1 MGAAVGLAGAVV
13 VVLVVVLG
21 LAGLVSLP
29 FLLLLD
35 KRMDEGT
42 EGMTVVNGT
51 NEAEHAPT
59 QGASGRSAQKHEG
72 TDASFAWGA
81 F

>member
-1 MGAAVGLAGAVV
+1 MGLAGAVV

-35 KRMDEGT
+35 KEGMDEGT